1 MFAAVLMVPV
11 LIAMLNVETYSAEP
25 LAFRASGM
33 LGPAYPFVVGND
45 TVTPIRNGGAIQ
57 YPSKWACGD
66 SSNNTLVLDDP
77 DGSGRYRTMWRQ
89 LGALRQDMTFSTG
102 PSGAFNGFV
111 LTERRAGVLEQTTT
125 MRVTDLNADGVADA
139 FAFSGQY
146 NATIGL
152 VQNGDYVS
160 IPWSEAST
168 LGIDTASPCPGV
180 PPLPQIWIPLA
191 DTNGDGRGD
200 AIVMDLNAD
209 GVADGDLLASP
220 MIAAPSVPTMGPMG
234 RLLLI
239 ALIGLIGSWFLSR
252 HRDKSL
258 DATA

>member
-1 MFAAVLMVPV
+1 
-11 LIAMLNVETYSAEP
+11 MLNVQTFSAEP
-25 LAFRASGM
+25 LALRASGM

-57 YPSKWACGD
+57 YPSQWACGD
-66 SSNNTLVLDDP
+66 SANNTLVLDDP
-77 DGSGRYRTMWRQ
+77 DASGRYRTMWRQ

-102 PSGAFNGFV
+102 PNGAFSGFT
-111 LTERRAGVLEQTTT
+111 LEERRAGVLEHTTT
-125 MRVTDLNADGVADA
+125 MTVTDLNSDGVADA
-139 FAFSGQY
+139 FAFVGQY

-168 LGIDTASPCPGV
+168 LGIDTASPCAGV

-220 MIAAPSVPTMGPMG
+220 MISAPSVPTMGPG
-234 RLLLI
+234 ARLLLI
-239 ALIGLIGSWFLSR
+239 MLIGAIGAWFLSR
-252 HRDKSL
+252 HRNSSVGTP
-258 DATA
+258 A